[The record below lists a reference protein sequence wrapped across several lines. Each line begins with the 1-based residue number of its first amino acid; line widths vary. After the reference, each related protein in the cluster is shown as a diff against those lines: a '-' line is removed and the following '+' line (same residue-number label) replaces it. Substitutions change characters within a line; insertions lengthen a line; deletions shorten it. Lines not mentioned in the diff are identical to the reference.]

1 MLVLGI
7 FADMGY
13 SHRDSIW
20 VCRVIRV
27 YRAGHRSAIRVAK
40 GLDSPG
46 QWVPSLLVFHLFR
59 VYPVV
64 QSRGI
69 LDQREILPNFP
80 GLVSLPEWLNWS
92 LVAWIEQRQKGRKRY
107 SFDFRMLVFNL
118 GGLKLYLCKW
128 KSGELPL
135 QTFFYLGRYG
145 TACLPL

>member
-20 VCRVIRV
+20 VCWVIWV
-27 YRAGHRSAIRVAK
+27 YRTGHRPARVAK
-40 GLDSPG
+40 CLDSPG

-69 LDQREILPNFP
+69 LDQREIFLNFP

-92 LVAWIEQRQKGRKRY
+92 LVGWIEQLQKGRKRY

-118 GGLKLYLCKW
+118 RKLKLYLYKR